1 MHPQEIRNR
10 EFTRSIRGYNTTEV
24 DEYIDFLAD
33 AVSLLQRENNELER
47 KLTIAI
53 KKLEELQEREA
64 SITRLD
70 TEMRRAAARLLH
82 QAENQRDHIL
92 ADARA
97 EADRILQDTQAK
109 AAHQKKLCAAMQKE
123 IAQFKDELY
132 NRYGQH
138 IDQLEKIAQ
147 ATARMSFGEAAE
159 TAPASA
165 VPEAIVNESPVA
177 ELEEVPM
184 IEEIDGF
191 EDAPAVEEVEEF
203 EDAPA
208 AEEVEEFDD
217 APAVEEV
224 EEFEYAP
231 TVEDIEEF
239 DDAPAVEEV
248 EEFEDAP
255 AVEEVEEFEDAPAV
269 EEVEEFEDA
278 PAKEEIEQLN
288 LFEAEDDT
296 DDIHREIA
304 AIIGGDA
311 LFTDYTDTISED
323 TLDTGYT
330 LILPTDTDPVPAEE
344 MPRQADANED
354 APAATEEDAGEVAE
368 EDGDTEEDDALL
380 LQNLR
385 RAFSVEF
392 ETFDSKKSAKKPSEE
407 EDFSFVENE
416 APKKR
421 GFLSRL
427 IGGDSDN

>member
-1 MHPQEIRNR
+1 M
-10 EFTRSIRGYNTTEV
+10 
-24 DEYIDFLAD
+24 
-33 AVSLLQRENNELER
+33 
-47 KLTIAI
+47 
-53 KKLEELQEREA
+53 
-64 SITRLD
+64 
-70 TEMRRAAARLLH
+70 
-82 QAENQRDHIL
+82 
-92 ADARA
+92 
-97 EADRILQDTQAK
+97 
-109 AAHQKKLCAAMQKE
+109 
-123 IAQFKDELY
+123 
-132 NRYGQH
+132 
-138 IDQLEKIAQ
+138 
-147 ATARMSFGEAAE
+147 
-159 TAPASA
+159 
-165 VPEAIVNESPVA
+165 
-177 ELEEVPM
+177 
-184 IEEIDGF
+184 
-191 EDAPAVEEVEEF
+191 EEVEEF

-208 AEEVEEFDD
+208 AEEVEEF
-217 APAVEEV
+217 E
-224 EEFEYAP
+224 
-231 TVEDIEEF
+231 
-239 DDAPAVEEV
+239 DAPAVEEV

-269 EEVEEFEDA
+269 EEVEEFEDT
-278 PAKEEIEQLN
+278 PAEEKIEQLN

-344 MPRQADANED
+344 MPRESDAAED
-354 APAATEEDAGEVAE
+354 TPAATEEDAGEVAE

-407 EDFSFVENE
+407 EEFSFVENE

>member
-97 EADRILQDTQAK
+97 EADRILQDTEAK
-109 AAHQKKLCAAMQKE
+109 AALQKKLCAAMQKE

-159 TAPASA
+159 TPLDSA
-165 VPEAIVNESPVA
+165 VPAIVEETPVA
-177 ELEEVPM
+177 EIEEVPM

-191 EDAPAVEEVEEF
+191 E
-203 EDAPA
+203 
-208 AEEVEEFDD
+208 
-217 APAVEEV
+217 
-224 EEFEYAP
+224 
-231 TVEDIEEF
+231 
-239 DDAPAVEEV
+239 DAPAVEEV

-278 PAKEEIEQLN
+278 PAVEEVEEFEDAPAEEKIEQLN

-407 EDFSFVENE
+407 EEFSFVENE

>member
-10 EFTRSIRGYNTTEV
+10 EFTRSIRGYNPTEV

-70 TEMRRAAARLLH
+70 TEMRRAAARLLR
-82 QAENQRDHIL
+82 QAETQRDHIL

-97 EADRILQDTQAK
+97 EADRILQDTEAK
-109 AAHQKKLCAAMQKE
+109 AALQRKLCAAMQNE

-147 ATARMSFGEAAE
+147 AAAKMSFGEADDTMAAP
-159 TAPASA
+159 TAP
-165 VPEAIVNESPVA
+165 
-177 ELEEVPM
+177 EVV
-184 IEEIDGF
+184 
-191 EDAPAVEEVEEF
+191 EDAPAVEE
-203 EDAPA
+203 
-208 AEEVEEFDD
+208 
-217 APAVEEV
+217 
-224 EEFEYAP
+224 
-231 TVEDIEEF
+231 I
-239 DDAPAVEEV
+239 

-255 AVEEVEEFEDAPAV
+255 AVEEIEEFEDAPAV
-269 EEVEEFEDA
+269 EED
-278 PAKEEIEQLN
+278 IEQLN

-304 AIIGGDA
+304 EIIGGDA
-311 LFTDYTDTISED
+311 LFTDYTDTIGED
-323 TLDTGYT
+323 ALDDGYT
-330 LILPTDTDPVPAEE
+330 LILPTETNSEAAEE
-344 MPRQADANED
+344 MPREADADED
-354 APAATEEDAGEVAE
+354 ALTDADEETAE
-368 EDGDTEEDDALL
+368 YVDDDTDEDDAIL

-407 EDFSFVENE
+407 KEFSFVENE

>member
-1 MHPQEIRNR
+1 MRPQEIRNR

-33 AVSLLQRENNELER
+33 AVSLLQRENDELER

-53 KKLEELQEREA
+53 KKLEELQERES

-70 TEMRRAAARLLH
+70 TEMRRAAARLLR
-82 QAENQRDHIL
+82 QAETQRDHIL

-97 EADRILQDTQAK
+97 EADRILQDTEAK
-109 AAHQKKLCAAMQKE
+109 AALQRKLCAAMQKE

-138 IDQLEKIAQ
+138 IDQLEKIAL
-147 ATARMSFGEAAE
+147 ATARMSFGEVADA
-159 TAPASA
+159 TPTPA
-165 VPEAIVNESPVA
+165 VPEVV
-177 ELEEVPM
+177 EET
-184 IEEIDGF
+184 
-191 EDAPAVEEVEEF
+191 PAVEEVEEF

-208 AEEVEEFDD
+208 VEEIEEFED
-217 APAVEEV
+217 APAGEEV
-224 EEFEYAP
+224 EEFE
-231 TVEDIEEF
+231 
-239 DDAPAVEEV
+239 DAPAVEEV

-269 EEVEEFEDA
+269 EEVEEFEGAPAEEEVEEFEDA
-278 PAKEEIEQLN
+278 PAVEEVEEFEDAPAVEEVEEFEDAPAEEEVEQLN

-304 AIIGGDA
+304 EIIGGDA
-311 LFTDYTDTISED
+311 LFTDYTDTICED

-330 LILPTDTDPVPAEE
+330 LILPTDTDPVPVDEI
-344 MPRQADANED
+344 PREADTDED
-354 APAATEEDAGEVAE
+354 ASADTEEYVD
-368 EDGDTEEDDALL
+368 EDDDTDEDDALL

-392 ETFDSKKSAKKPSEE
+392 ETFDSKKTAKKPSEE
-407 EDFSFVENE
+407 EEFSFVENE

>member
-1 MHPQEIRNR
+1 MRPQEIRNR

-33 AVSLLQRENNELER
+33 AVSLLQRENDELER

-53 KKLEELQEREA
+53 KKLEELQERES

-70 TEMRRAAARLLH
+70 TEMRRAAARLLR
-82 QAENQRDHIL
+82 QAETQRDHIL

-97 EADRILQDTQAK
+97 EADRILQDTEAK
-109 AAHQKKLCAAMQKE
+109 AALQRKLCAAMQKE

-147 ATARMSFGEAAE
+147 ATARMSFGEVADA
-159 TAPASA
+159 TPAPA
-165 VPEAIVNESPVA
+165 VPGVVEETPA
-177 ELEEVPM
+177 LEEVEKFDDAPALEDV
-184 IEEIDGF
+184 EEFEDDPAVEEVEGF
-191 EDAPAVEEVEEF
+191 EDAPAVEKIEEFEDAPTVEEIEEF

-208 AEEVEEFDD
+208 VEE
-217 APAVEEV
+217 
-224 EEFEYAP
+224 
-231 TVEDIEEF
+231 I
-239 DDAPAVEEV
+239 

-255 AVEEVEEFEDAPAV
+255 AVEEVEEFENAPAE
-269 EEVEEFEDA
+269 EEV
-278 PAKEEIEQLN
+278 EQLN

-304 AIIGGDA
+304 EIIGGDA
-311 LFTDYTDTISED
+311 LFTDYTDTICED

-330 LILPTDTDPVPAEE
+330 LILPTDTDPVPVDEI
-344 MPRQADANED
+344 PRIEDADEDTPIDADEDTEKNED
-354 APAATEEDAGEVAE
+354 AD
-368 EDGDTEEDDALL
+368 EDDALL

-392 ETFDSKKSAKKPSEE
+392 ETFDSKKTAKKPSEE
-407 EDFSFVENE
+407 EEFSFVENE